1 MKRSFVTSSL
11 CAVLSL
17 GALVAAAQTTPA
29 DPTPPPSSEP
39 VTDTAPPPD
48 TVATDPTP
56 PPSAALTDTPPS
68 STVMTDNSPP
78 PSGDADANKV
88 DPQDQSKGQELVG
101 SQKPTPA
108 EAQGHPSPPTIGQ
121 DKAAGNNLIE
131 QDNGKMQ
138 MADKAPP
145 DFQSLDTQKRGYI
158 TLADAGN
165 HLWLNENFARCDAN
179 HDGQLT
185 QQEYSQCLY

>member
-1 MKRSFVTSSL
+1 MKRNLIASSL

-17 GALVAAAQTTPA
+17 GTLVAAAQTVPTDPA
-29 DPTPPPSSEP
+29 PPPSSQAAADP
-39 VTDTAPPPD
+39 SPPPD

-56 PPSAALTDTPPS
+56 PPSAAPTETPLS
-68 STVMTDNSPP
+68 STMTDNSPP
-78 PSGDADANKV
+78 PSSDADASKV

-108 EAQGHPSPPTIGQ
+108 EAQGHASPPTIGQ
-121 DKAAGNNLIE
+121 DKEAGNNLVDH
-131 QDNGKMQ
+131 DNGKMQ